1 MNQELLEKL
10 KRITK
15 EEKDILNG
23 QKEVDQ
29 NLYISPGTF
38 EEAPMGENFV
48 VDSTRLLE
56 KGRLIEIRPN
66 TRYVHFPPH
75 SHNYV
80 EMVYMYSG
88 STTHIINHQKQLVL
102 EEGDLLF
109 LNQNAIQEILPAG
122 TNDIAV
128 NFIML
133 PDFFKQAISMMGS
146 DNILRSFLISTLTGA
161 DGVTSYLHFKAKDI
175 LPVQNL
181 MENMIWNLA
190 EHKKETNQINQ
201 TTMGLVLM
209 NLSSFA
215 LDVQVSEEDSYE
227 QKLVLSALQY
237 IDKNYKEGSLS
248 KLSES
253 LNEPTYFISRLLKK
267 YTGGN
272 FKELLQ
278 KRKLEQAS
286 YLLLN
291 TTLSTAKILEAIG
304 YDNSSY
310 FHRKFK
316 EYYGVSPK
324 TYRSKGDGEPNHLSS

>member
-1 MNQELLEKL
+1 MNQALFEKL
-10 KRITK
+10 KKITP
-15 EEKDILNG
+15 EEQDILNG
-23 QKEVDQ
+23 QKNVNQD
-29 NLYISPGTF
+29 LYISPGVMD
-38 EEAPMGENFV
+38 EAPIGKNFV
-48 VDSTRLLE
+48 VNSERLLE

-66 TRYVHFPPH
+66 TRFVHFPPH

-88 STTHIINHQKQLVL
+88 STTHILNHTDRITLS
-102 EEGDLLF
+102 EGDLLF
-109 LNQNAIQEILPAG
+109 LNQNAIQEILPADI
-122 TNDIAV
+122 NDIAV

-133 PDFFKQAISMMGS
+133 PDFFKQAITMMGS
-146 DNILRSFLISTLTGA
+146 DNILRSFLVSSLTDV
-161 DGVTSYLHFKAKDI
+161 DGMTSYLHFKAKDI

-190 EHKKETNQINQ
+190 EHKKETNLINQ

-215 LDVQVSEEDSYE
+215 LDLNVAGGDSYE
-227 QKLVLSALQY
+227 QQLVLSALQY
-237 IDKNYKEGSLS
+237 IDKNYRDGTLNDLCDSLH
-248 KLSES
+248 
-253 LNEPTYFISRLLKK
+253 EPTYFISRLLKK
-267 YTGGN
+267 YAGGN

-291 TTLSTAKILEAIG
+291 TTLSTAKILESIG

-316 EYYGVSPK
+316 EVYGVSPK
-324 TYRSKGDGEPNHLSS
+324 KYRNTAE

>member
-1 MNQELLEKL
+1 MNKELLEKL
-10 KRITK
+10 KKITK
-15 EEKDILNG
+15 EEQDILDG
-23 QKEVDQ
+23 QKNVNQD
-29 NLYISPGTF
+29 LYISPGVMET
-38 EEAPMGENFV
+38 APIGENFII
-48 VDSTRLLE
+48 DSKRLLE

-66 TRYVHFPPH
+66 TRFVHFPPH
-75 SHNYV
+75 THNYV

-88 STTHIINHQKQLVL
+88 STTHIINRTDRVTLS
-102 EEGDLLF
+102 EGDLLF
-109 LNQNAIQEILPAG
+109 LNQNAVQEILPASAG
-122 TNDIAV
+122 DIAV

-133 PDFFKQAISMMGS
+133 PDFFKQAITMMGS
-146 DNILRSFLISTLTGA
+146 DNMLRSFLVSALTGE
-161 DGVTSYLHFKAKDI
+161 DGMTSYLHFKAKDI

-190 EHKKETNQINQ
+190 EHKKETNLINQ

-215 LDVQVSEEDSYE
+215 MDLQVAGEDSYE
-227 QKLVLSALQY
+227 QQLVLSALQY
-237 IDKNYKEGSLS
+237 IDKNYREGSLTE
-248 KLSES
+248 LCDT
-253 LNEPTYFISRLLKK
+253 LHEPTYFISRLLKK
-267 YTGGN
+267 YAGGN

-316 EYYGVSPK
+316 EVYGLSPK
-324 TYRSKGDGEPNHLSS
+324 QYRKITE